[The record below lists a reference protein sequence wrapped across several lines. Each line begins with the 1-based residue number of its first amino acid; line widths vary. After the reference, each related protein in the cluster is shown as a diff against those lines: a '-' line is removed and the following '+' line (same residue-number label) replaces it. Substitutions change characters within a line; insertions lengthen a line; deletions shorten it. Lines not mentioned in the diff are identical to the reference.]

1 MRTVTFDND
10 SVTEAGNFQ
19 FIEVFKELID
29 LEGILKNGF
38 FLERRENTLYDAQE
52 LIDYLIDCAIL
63 GHTRFSHMDAL
74 KFDPGYLTVKEIG
87 RFPDESTFRSFLKKL
102 EWKHLIQLIAIN
114 KELLH
119 RKASME
125 EKRLVWIDID
135 DTVITLFGEQE
146 GAVNGYNPRYHGR
159 PSYKARVAFIAGTGE
174 LLHMELNPGNTHGM
188 KDFLSFVKEVEAMLP
203 PQYIIEGIRADCGF
217 ADPEVMNYAEE
228 NG

>member
-1 MRTVTFDND
+1 MVAQNHPQMPEQNTKTTRKERRLEILRERKRIKKAMRKMRTVTFDND

-87 RFPDESTFRSFLKKL
+87 RFPDESTFRSFLEKL
-102 EWKHLIQLIAIN
+102 EW
-114 KELLH
+114 
-119 RKASME
+119 M
-125 EKRLVWIDID
+125 
-135 DTVITLFGEQE
+135 
-146 GAVNGYNPRYHGR
+146 
-159 PSYKARVAFIAGTGE
+159 
-174 LLHMELNPGNTHGM
+174 
-188 KDFLSFVKEVEAMLP
+188 FLSSENSPIFQSKYP
-203 PQYIIEGIRADCGF
+203 PAKI
-217 ADPEVMNYAEE
+217 
-228 NG
+228 